1 MRVYKDDKIK
11 EIIDNER
18 LHSFKE
24 RDLMPQLINYLNDE
38 NDGKV
43 MVLRGLRRTGKTVM
57 MQQAILNYI
66 GTDDTMYIQ
75 CQNNDDVNDIAD
87 EISNSKKKY
96 VFLDEVTKVSDF
108 IDLASVFSD
117 ESAASGYKIVMAGTD
132 SLGFAFAKNNE
143 LFNRM
148 HEIRTTYIP
157 FAEYSNLTGKD
168 LFEYMKYGG
177 TLCEENYF
185 YNGET
190 LKEYTNSA
198 IIDNILHTYE
208 NWNGGKHKVDFY
220 PAKKAEDIRSLVN
233 YYVRVETKR
242 FIVDS
247 LEKFEASEFHS
258 PAQMFESHARK
269 RKRNPAMYKNEHIP
283 DTKPLRDAKLAEE
296 WKSILQIHDDNPFEI
311 TTDLIYEI
319 RENLLTLDVLSCV
332 KNDIFD
338 NDDTRDS
345 NDDSKKDKY
354 LYYFTQPGMRYCHIQ
369 LAIDTLK
376 NNKKVRSEYSDADID
391 AVISKIR
398 EDIEGR
404 LLEDIVF
411 LDMKKRFTGN
421 KDISVRKFSRDAAV
435 YDVVV
440 TNNSTHKSIAFEVKR
455 SDQMAARQKKHLE
468 NIEFQHTFERLTNTK
483 IVEKAVLYSGK
494 TQEDDSG
501 FQYLNTSDFLKN
513 VVNNL
518 NTLCPGF
525 IISETRKRIDNEAQ
539 QLYNDT
545 SEKEESPTHGSK
557 KSPFDD

>member
-1 MRVYKDDKIK
+1 MRVYINDEIK
-11 EIIDNER
+11 KVVDNER
-18 LHSFKE
+18 LRSFKE
-24 RDLMPQLINYLNDE
+24 RELMPQLINYLKSK

-66 GTDDTMYIQ
+66 GTDDTLYIQ

-87 EISNSKKKY
+87 KIFDSKKKY
-96 VFLDEVTKVSDF
+96 VFLDEVTKAPNF

-157 FAEYSNLTGKD
+157 FAEYTNLTGKD

-208 NWNGGKHKVDFY
+208 NWKEGKHKVDFY

-242 FIVDS
+242 FIVES

-258 PAQMFESHARK
+258 PAQMFKNHARI
-269 RKRNPAMYKNEHIP
+269 RKRNPEMYKNEHIP
-283 DTKPLRDAKLAEE
+283 DIEPLRDAKLAEE
-296 WKSILQIHDDNPFEI
+296 WKSILQINDDYQFKI
-311 TTDLIYEI
+311 TTDLIHEI
-319 RENLLTLDVLSCV
+319 RENLITLDVLDYV
-332 KNDIFD
+332 KNDS
-338 NDDTRDS
+338 T
-345 NDDSKKDKY
+345 KDRL

-369 LAIDTLK
+369 LAIDTLI
-376 NNKKVRSEYSDADID
+376 NNERVQREYSKADID
-391 AVISKIR
+391 AVVSKIR

-411 LDMKKRFTGN
+411 LDLKKRFMGN
-421 KDISVRKFSRDAAV
+421 KDISVRKFSRDAE

-455 SDQMAARQKKHLE
+455 SDQMVERQKKHLV
-468 NIEFQHTFERLTNTK
+468 NKEFQDTFKRLTGAK
-483 IVEKAVLYSGK
+483 VIGKAVLYSGE
-494 TQEDDSG
+494 TQKDNSG
-501 FQYLNTSDFLKN
+501 FQYINTSDFLKD

-525 IISETRKRIDNEAQ
+525 IISEARKRMENEAR

-545 SEKEESPTHGSK
+545 SKKENSPTPNSK
-557 KSPFDD
+557 KSPSDD